1 MDGGGR
7 LAEPLT
13 RARGRLDKR
22 AAPAGA
28 ASARSRATVDG
39 FGRRLMTSWAGRLLF
54 RRGSVRTRLLRRG
67 VGIVATVLLIG
78 GALTFGV
85 VRGEHTNVVVEAMD
99 EVRDALA
106 NAAGFKI
113 SAVAL
118 SGNRQITRE
127 EVLATAGITGHT
139 SLFFFDVDAARAKLK
154 TNPWIADATVLKLYP
169 DRLQIGIKERAPYAL
184 WQFNGKVSVVAED
197 GTVLEPYVARRFTGL
212 PFVVG
217 RGAQKQAKTFLTL
230 LGGYPTIKQE
240 VRAAILVAGRRWNLR
255 LKSGL
260 DVRLPE
266 EDPEAALQRLV
277 ELDRD
282 KKILTRDI
290 TAIDLRLADRV
301 AVRLSDDVAKARDDA
316 QKAADKKAKRKG
328 GDA

>member
-1 MDGGGR
+1 M
-7 LAEPLT
+7 
-13 RARGRLDKR
+13 
-22 AAPAGA
+22 
-28 ASARSRATVDG
+28 
-39 FGRRLMTSWAGRLLF
+39 
-54 RRGSVRTRLLRRG
+54 LRRG
-67 VGIVATVLLIG
+67 VGAIASVFLIG
-78 GALTFGV
+78 GALAFGV
-85 VRGEHTNVVVEAMD
+85 VRGDHTNVVVEAAD
-99 EVRDALA
+99 EIRDALA
-106 NAAGFKI
+106 NAAGFRI

-139 SLFFFDVDAARAKLK
+139 SLLFFDVDTARAKLK

-169 DRLQIGIKERAPYAL
+169 DRLQIGITERAPYAL
-184 WQFNGKVSVVAED
+184 WQFDGKVSVVAED

-217 RGAQKQAKTFLTL
+217 RGAQKRAKTFLAL
-230 LGGYPTIKQE
+230 LDQYPAIKQD
-240 VRAAILVAGRRWNLR
+240 VRAAVLVAQRRWNLR
-255 LKSGL
+255 MKSGL

-266 EDPEAALQRLV
+266 DDPEAALKRLV

-290 TAIDLRLADRV
+290 TAIDLRLPDRV
-301 AVRLSDDVAKARDDA
+301 AVRLSDETAKARDDA